1 MEVRSKPGII
11 PNSLIIKP
19 EIQAPVM
26 PKKFEGNSSETKPHP
41 LSVGSKVSRIKK
53 VDIEIINK
61 IRDVLFLKS
70 LIKSL
75 LSEISLFVF
84 TIYKN
89 QFTMNCNVLKTNLTF
104 SSSLQ
109 QFYNCPLEKRVHNRF
124 QD

>member
-19 EIQAPVM
+19 EIQAPTI
-26 PKKFEGNSSETKPHP
+26 PKKFEGNLSETKPHP
-41 LSVGSKVSRIKK
+41 LSVGSKVSKIKK
-53 VDIEIINK
+53 VDIEIKNK
-61 IRDVLFLKS
+61 IRDVLFFKS
-70 LIKSL
+70 LIENL

-89 QFTMNCNVLKTNLTF
+89 QFTKNRNVLKTNLIF
-104 SSSLQ
+104 SLFLQ
-109 QFYNCPLEKRVHNRF
+109 QFQNCPLKKFVNNHF